1 MKWLLLL
8 TAACLLHAQTPRR
21 APGFSLPDIKL
32 QQHDLADYRGHV
44 VFVDFIQTSCPA
56 CLQLSKALEE
66 VKVKFGDKVTVMTIV
81 NPPDNQ
87 TTVAR
92 FIGAYNITSTIL
104 FDCGQVTASYV
115 RILPDNPVVH
125 FPQLFVVDREG
136 MIRTQAGADGNPAE
150 MEGHALIAQVERLLQ
165 SAPKPKAK

>member
-8 TAACLLHAQTPRR
+8 FAACLMHAQTPRR

-32 QQHDLADYRGHV
+32 QQHDLMDYRGQV

-56 CLQLSKALEE
+56 CMQLSKALEE
-66 VKVKFGDKVTVMTIV
+66 VKAKFGDRVAVVSIV
-81 NPPDNQ
+81 NPPENQ

-92 FIGAYNITSTIL
+92 YIGAHNITSAIL

-115 RILPDNPVVH
+115 KILPDNPVVR
-125 FPQLFVVDREG
+125 FPQLFLVDREG
-136 MIRTQAGADGNPAE
+136 MIRLQAGADGNPAE
-150 MEGHALIAQVERLLQ
+150 MESKALIVQVEQLLQ
-165 SAPKPKAK
+165 SPPKSKAK